1 MKLRRR
7 LLLHA
12 ALIIASIVV
21 LLPFLWIAAAAFKRQ
36 IALLTGQILFTPTL
50 RNFAAVLDP
59 TSSDYPLNFRNSLVI
74 GLGSTALVLLVATL
88 AAYALRHMRGPRW
101 IGAALLGWSVLFQML
116 PPITFAGAWY
126 QMFRF
131 VHLDNSY
138 LGLILAHTTL
148 NLPMVLWMMLV
159 FIRDVP
165 PEVLEAARID
175 GASSPQVLGRI
186 VVPLVRPGLA
196 AAGILA
202 FIFSWNEFVVTLTLS
217 QRQTATVP
225 IAIGKYA
232 QQNTIDYTGM
242 AASALLATIPAILLL
257 LAAQRL
263 IVRGLTA
270 GAVK

>member
-1 MKLRRR
+1 MRLRQRIA
-7 LLLHA
+7 LHA
-12 ALIIASIVV
+12 ALIAACIVV

-50 RNFAAVLDP
+50 TNFASMLDP
-59 TSSDYPLNFRNSLVI
+59 TSSDYPLNFGNSVLI
-74 GLGSTALVLLVATL
+74 AATSTVLVLCVGTL
-88 AAYALRHMRGPRW
+88 AAYSLRHMRWPRW
-101 IGAALLGWSVLFQML
+101 VGAVLLGWSALFEML

-126 QMFRF
+126 EMFRF
-131 VHLDNSY
+131 VGLDNSY

-159 FIRDVP
+159 FVQDVP
-165 PEVLEAARID
+165 REVLEAARID
-175 GASSPQVLGRI
+175 GASSGQLLIRI

-196 AAGILA
+196 ASGILA

-270 GAVK
+270 GALK

>member
-1 MKLRRR
+1 MKQHR
-7 LLLHA
+7 LALHG
-12 ALIIASIVV
+12 ALILASIVV

-36 IALLTGQILFTPTL
+36 IVLITGQIRFTPTL
-50 RNFAAVLDP
+50 ANFASVLNP
-59 TSSDYPLNFRNSLVI
+59 TSSDYLLNFANSLLV
-74 GLGSTALVLLVATL
+74 GLSSTALVLVVATL
-88 AAYALRHMRGPRW
+88 AAHSLRHMRWPRW
-101 IGAALLGWSVLFQML
+101 VGHGLLGWSALFQML

-126 QMFRF
+126 EMFRF
-131 VHLDNSY
+131 VGLGNSY

-159 FIRDVP
+159 FVRDVP
-165 PEVLEAARID
+165 GEVLEAARID
-175 GASSPQVLGRI
+175 GASSRQILARI
-186 VVPLVRPGLA
+186 VVPLVKPGLA

-242 AASALLATIPAILLL
+242 AAAALLATIPAIVLL

-270 GAVK
+270 GALK

>member
-1 MKLRRR
+1 VTPLRRA
-7 LLLHA
+7 LLHA
-12 ALIIASIVV
+12 SLLLAATIV
-21 LLPFLWIAAAAFKRQ
+21 LFPFLWTVAAAFKRQ
-36 IALLTGQILFTPTL
+36 IVLLTGHILFRPTL
-50 RNFAAVLDP
+50 ANFAAVLDP
-59 TSSDYPLNFRNSLVI
+59 TSSDYRLNFANSLVI
-74 GLGSTALVLLVATL
+74 GLASTALALVVATL
-88 AAYALRHMRGPRW
+88 AAYALRHTKLPRW
-101 IGAALLGWSVLFQML
+101 AGGVLLGWSALFQML

-126 QMFRF
+126 EMFRL
-131 VHLDNSY
+131 VGLDNTY
-138 LGLILAHTTL
+138 PGLVLAHAML
-148 NLPMVLWMMLV
+148 NLPMVLWIMLV
-159 FIRDVP
+159 FVRDVP
-165 PEVLEAARID
+165 AEVLEAARID
-175 GASSPQVLGRI
+175 GASNSQILTRI

-242 AASALLATIPAILLL
+242 AAGAVLAAIPAILLL

-270 GAVK
+270 GALK